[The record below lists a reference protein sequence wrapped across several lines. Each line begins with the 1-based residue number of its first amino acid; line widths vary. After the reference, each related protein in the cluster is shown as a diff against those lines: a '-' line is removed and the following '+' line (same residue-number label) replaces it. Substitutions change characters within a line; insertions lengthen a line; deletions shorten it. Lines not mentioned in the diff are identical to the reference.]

1 MTNKKYS
8 NTNYYRK
15 LLSNPSIQHNPKEY
29 IPLPNLEGNLKTRQS
44 RSINNGL
51 SFVCSK
57 CGRYYAIKNMSEINN
72 TCIYCKESSD
82 GRN

>member
-15 LLSNPSIQHNPKEY
+15 LLCNPYPQHNPKED
-29 IPLPNLEGNLKTRQS
+29 ISLPNLEGNLKTRQS
-44 RSINNGL
+44 RSIDNGL
-51 SFVCSK
+51 SFICSK

-82 GRN
+82 VRD